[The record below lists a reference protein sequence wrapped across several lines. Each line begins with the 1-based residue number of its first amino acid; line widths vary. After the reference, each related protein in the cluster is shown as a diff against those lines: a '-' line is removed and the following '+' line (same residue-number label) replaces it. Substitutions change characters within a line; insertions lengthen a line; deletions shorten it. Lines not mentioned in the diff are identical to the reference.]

1 MGLFEQLITMV
12 AGDKMQQFQS
22 VIGWIEKQGGLNG
35 VIDKF
40 NQQGLNDVIASW
52 ISENANLPIDV
63 NQLVQVFGNL
73 DIQELAQNVG
83 LDAQETTEL
92 VAKYLPKLVDKATP
106 NGVLPEE
113 VDLGS
118 VGMDMLKAKLF
129 G

>member
-83 LDAQETTEL
+83 LDTQETTEL

>member
-83 LDAQETTEL
+83 LDTQETTEL

-113 VDLGS
+113 VNLGS